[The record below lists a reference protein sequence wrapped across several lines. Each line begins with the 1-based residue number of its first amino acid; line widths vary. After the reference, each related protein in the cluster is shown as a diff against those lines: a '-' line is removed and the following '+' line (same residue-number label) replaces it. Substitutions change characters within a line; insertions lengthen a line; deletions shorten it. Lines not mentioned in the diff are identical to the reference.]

1 MSRPR
6 WHQFNKWPDYLK
18 RISRCVVL
26 VTVPLLIGTLRG
38 TTTMAMVADARGF
51 GASKKRG
58 SLRIHKTTAA
68 DIWGYAILAVLVV
81 GALVLN
87 HLGIGAR
94 YYG

>member
-1 MSRPR
+1 
-6 WHQFNKWPDYLK
+6 
-18 RISRCVVL
+18 
-26 VTVPLLIGTLRG
+26 
-38 TTTMAMVADARGF
+38 MVADARGF
-51 GASKKRG
+51 GATKRRG
-58 SLRIHKTTAA
+58 SLRTHKTTAV

>member
-1 MSRPR
+1 MSPARAE
-6 WHQFNKWPDYLK
+6 
-18 RISRCVVL
+18 
-26 VTVPLLIGTLRG
+26 GELR
-38 TTTMAMVADARGF
+38 ADDVSFAYVGARGF
-51 GASKKRG
+51 GATKRRG
-58 SLRIHKTTAA
+58 SLRTHKTTAV

>member
-1 MSRPR
+1 MR
-6 WHQFNKWPDYLK
+6 FDA
-18 RISRCVVL
+18 VL
-26 VTVPLLIGTLRG
+26 FDNGGTLTHRSSPV
-38 TTTMAMVADARGF
+38 AMVADARGF
-51 GASKKRG
+51 GATKRRG
-58 SLRIHKTTAA
+58 SLRTHKTTAV